1 MAESGGALGPR
12 WSPVTQN
19 YLKGPLWKIETGK
32 HPKVELGEV
41 RFEGFGPLSKQNK
54 EPDGE
59 QRSTAKQTKSP
70 IGQSTARL
78 KRSVLNDAQR
88 ERCTGNRMRSRT
100 AGEGQSMQRQAECM
114 HRQPDLLH
122 LQAPRQATLGGS
134 GAVIST

>member
-70 IGQSTARL
+70 IGRSTARV
-78 KRSVLNDAQR
+78 KRSVLNEEGIR
-88 ERCTGNRMRSRT
+88 EREPYTERT
-100 AGEGQSMQRQAECM
+100 M
-114 HRQPDLLH
+114 HRQSNAEQNSWGRPKHAHTSREHAQTSL
-122 LQAPRQATLGGS
+122 
-134 GAVIST
+134 ICYI